1 MPCIVISP
9 TFVVNVVGVIV
20 ILAASIAIPAD
31 PASISIPPATF
42 DAFRK
47 IAAASASALW
57 IVTAPA

>member
-1 MPCIVISP
+1 MACIAISP
-9 TFVVNVVGVIV
+9 TTSVHVVVVSV

-31 PASISIPPATF
+31 PASISIPPAPF
-42 DAFRK
+42 DAFKK